1 MILVG
6 QTSLQGERLARR
18 DTLGARRSEL
28 MPPVALGSRRG
39 RVVLADTPVVHGVV
53 EAPLKYVALL
63 RGINVGKGA
72 RVPMKILK
80 DLLEGLGLSDVVTY
94 LNSGNV
100 VFESGLSASELA
112 QLIEEEL
119 ERAFGETIPA
129 LVKTSTA
136 MIEIAES
143 IPSEWGNNDG
153 EQTYVAY
160 LFSDVAKPSLVS
172 ELPVKRQFMSIF
184 YAHEAIVWNIKRENY
199 NRSQITKIVGHSS
212 YARMTTRNVN
222 TARKLAALCAE
233 L

>member
-1 MILVG
+1 MPLV
-6 QTSLQGERLARR
+6 A
-18 DTLGARRSEL
+18 
-28 MPPVALGSRRG
+28 PGSRRG
-39 RVVLADTPVVHGVV
+39 RVVSVDTPVVPGVV

-72 RVPMKILK
+72 RVPMKTLK
-80 DLLEGLGLSDVVTY
+80 DLLEGLGLSHVVTY
-94 LNSGNV
+94 LNSGNL
-100 VFESGLSASELA
+100 VFESGLGVSELT

-119 ERAFGETIPA
+119 ERAFGEKIPT
-129 LVKTSTA
+129 LVKTSTE

-143 IPSEWGNNDG
+143 IPSEWGSNDG

-184 YAHEAIVWNIKRENY
+184 YAHEAIVWNVKRENY
-199 NRSQITKIVGHSS
+199 NRSQITKIVGHGS

-233 L
+233 V